1 MYSQEQIDRANQVN
15 LVSFLQGQGE
25 QLVRSGKEYRWKKHD
40 SVTVH
45 GNHWFRFSRSKGGY
59 PIDFVMEFWG
69 LSFPDAVEMLINE
82 KGNGEKIEPSKN
94 KVTSPSGAGDVSSQ
108 SSCPIPSPDFHLP
121 VRNVTEGNVIKY
133 LTEERGIDS
142 ALVDVFIAEGSV
154 YEDEKYHNVVFVG
167 RDATGLPRYA
177 HCRGTTEKFR
187 QDVAGSD
194 KSFGFSYQGKSDSD
208 KGKQLFVFEAPIDM
222 LSFINLFPKDW
233 QERSYVS
240 LGGVAGKA
248 MVHFLSEHPEIETV
262 FLCLDSDQAG
272 DEACLRLVEEI
283 PEQMKIFRLMP
294 TKKDWN
300 EILLHK
306 AEYENNHFLET
317 IVLREVAD
325 DLVPMIK
332 LSEVEP
338 SKVEWLWDP
347 YIPMG
352 KITILQGDPGMG
364 KTFVA
369 MQIAAACTNGVAL
382 PDSEPL
388 EPFNVIYQTAED
400 GLGDTVQPRLIAAG
414 ADLDKVMSI
423 DDSDGEPL
431 TLVDDRL
438 EKAIIQNN
446 ARLLIIDPVQAFL
459 GQNMDMNRAT
469 DVRYIFKKLGFMAA
483 RTGCAVLL
491 IGHLNKCQGMSS
503 SYRGLG
509 SVDFRAAARSVLVVG
524 CKKNDRN
531 YRALAHDKSSLG
543 PTGSSQAYA
552 LGDEEG
558 FRWLGKSDVTPD
570 ELLSGVEPKKENKTA
585 QAKSLIAGLLAGGK
599 EVFSKDL
606 DAAAMKADISTRT
619 LRDAKK
625 ELGDKLKYRYEDR
638 QKIYWME

>member
-1 MYSQEQIDRANQVN
+1 MYTQEQIDRANQVD

-45 GNHWFRFSRSKGGY
+45 RNRWFRFSRSKGGY

-69 LSFPDAVEMLINE
+69 LTFPDAVEMLIRE

-94 KVTSPSGAGDVSSQ
+94 RVSSQSGIGDVSSQ

-121 VRNVTEGNVIKY
+121 VRNITEGNVIHY
-133 LTEERGIDS
+133 LTKDRGIDP
-142 ALVDVFIAEGSV
+142 ALVDVFIAEGSI

-187 QDVAGSD
+187 QDVSGSD
-194 KSFGFSYQGKSDSD
+194 KSFGFSYQGKGDTD
-208 KGKQLFVFEAPIDM
+208 KGKQLFVFEAPIDL
-222 LSFINLFPKDW
+222 LSFINLYPKDW
-233 QERSYVS
+233 QERNYVS

-248 MVHFLSEHPEIETV
+248 MHHFLSEHSEIESI

-272 DEACLRLVEEI
+272 DEACLRLVEEL
-283 PEQMKIFRLMP
+283 PEQMKVFRLMP
-294 TKKDWN
+294 SKKDWN

-306 AEYENNHFLET
+306 DEYQNNHFFET
-317 IVLREVAD
+317 ITLRDIEEEE
-325 DLVPMIK
+325 LVPVLKM
-332 LSEVEP
+332 SEIEEG
-338 SKVEWLWDP
+338 KVEWLWNP

-352 KITILQGDPGMG
+352 KITILQGDPGIG

-369 MQIAAACTNGVAL
+369 MQIAAACTNRVPL

-400 GLGDTVQPRLIAAG
+400 GLGDTVKPRLIAAG
-414 ADLDKVMSI
+414 ANLDKVIVI
-423 DDSDGEPL
+423 DDSEEPL
-431 TLVDDRL
+431 TLTDDRL
-438 EKAIIQNN
+438 EKAILQNK
-446 ARLLIIDPVQAFL
+446 ARLLIIDPVQAYL
-459 GQNMDMNRAT
+459 GPNMDMNRAT
-469 DVRYIFKKLGFMAA
+469 DVRFVFKKLGFMAA
-483 RTGCAVLL
+483 RTGCAILL

-524 CKKNDRN
+524 CKKDDRN

-543 PTGSSQAYA
+543 PTGVSQAYA

-558 FRWLGKSDVTPD
+558 FRWLGHSDITPD
-570 ELLSGVEPKKENKTA
+570 ELLSGVEPKKENKTS
-585 QAKSLIAGLLAGGK
+585 QAKSLIAGMLAGGK
-599 EVFSKDL
+599 EVASKDL
-606 DAAAMKADISTRT
+606 DAAAMKAEISTRT

>member
-1 MYSQEQIDRANQVN
+1 M
-15 LVSFLQGQGE
+15 
-25 QLVRSGKEYRWKKHD
+25 
-40 SVTVH
+40 
-45 GNHWFRFSRSKGGY
+45 
-59 PIDFVMEFWG
+59 
-69 LSFPDAVEMLINE
+69 
-82 KGNGEKIEPSKN
+82 
-94 KVTSPSGAGDVSSQ
+94 
-108 SSCPIPSPDFHLP
+108 
-121 VRNVTEGNVIKY
+121 
-133 LTEERGIDS
+133 
-142 ALVDVFIAEGSV
+142 
-154 YEDEKYHNVVFVG
+154 
-167 RDATGLPRYA
+167 
-177 HCRGTTEKFR
+177 
-187 QDVAGSD
+187 
-194 KSFGFSYQGKSDSD
+194 
-208 KGKQLFVFEAPIDM
+208 
-222 LSFINLFPKDW
+222 
-233 QERSYVS
+233 
-240 LGGVAGKA
+240 
-248 MVHFLSEHPEIETV
+248 
-262 FLCLDSDQAG
+262 
-272 DEACLRLVEEI
+272 
-283 PEQMKIFRLMP
+283 
-294 TKKDWN
+294 
-300 EILLHK
+300 
-306 AEYENNHFLET
+306 
-317 IVLREVAD
+317 
-325 DLVPMIK
+325 
-332 LSEVEP
+332 
-338 SKVEWLWDP
+338 
-347 YIPMG
+347 
-352 KITILQGDPGMG
+352 
-364 KTFVA
+364 
-369 MQIAAACTNGVAL
+369 
-382 PDSEPL
+382 
-388 EPFNVIYQTAED
+388 
-400 GLGDTVQPRLIAAG
+400 
-414 ADLDKVMSI
+414 DKVMSI
-423 DDSDGEPL
+423 DDSEGEPL